1 MYYCDTYVGFIP
13 LQAQQGYADVTVY
26 NAQMVNAQSGHMT
39 MQGIVGQQG
48 PTGSMMTAGQHGA
61 MMVQGQQ
68 QVMMQQPGVM
78 ATQGMM
84 QQHDIMQQQQQPQQQ
99 GFVGNAAAQ
108 AQMMSPT
115 NGMQTTGIVVQ
126 GAFNLFIFFIYS

>member
-1 MYYCDTYVGFIP
+1 MCFIARSAEREKLSFEPSARCNQSRCKQDPVYYCDTYVWFFP

-39 MQGIVGQQG
+39 VQGIVGQHC
-48 PTGSMMTAGQHGA
+48 PTGSMMAAAAAGQHGA

-78 ATQGMM
+78 PTQG
-84 QQHDIMQQQQQPQQQ
+84 
-99 GFVGNAAAQ
+99 
-108 AQMMSPT
+108 
-115 NGMQTTGIVVQ
+115 
-126 GAFNLFIFFIYS
+126 